1 MSDADENTGKRPLA
15 EWIFGLLSGCGIAA
29 LILFLSWQALF
40 SSSHAPDLVVSVIG
54 VERKGD
60 ANIATVEVANHGD
73 RAASAVTVLAEGQ
86 RVVEFDYVAAHSIRR
101 GAVGLPGGW
110 SAGDP
115 SIGIGGFAEP

>member
-1 MSDADENTGKRPLA
+1 M
-15 EWIFGLLSGCGIAA
+15 
-29 LILFLSWQALF
+29 
-40 SSSHAPDLVVSVIG
+40 SVIG

-60 ANIATVEVANHGD
+60 ENIATVDVANHGD

>member
-15 EWIFGLLSGCGIAA
+15 EWIFGLLSGCGIVV

-60 ANIATVEVANHGD
+60 ANIATFEVANHGD
-73 RAASAVTVLAEGQ
+73 RAASAVTVLAKGQ
-86 RVVEFDYVAAHSIRR
+86 QVVEFDYVAAHSIRR

>member
-15 EWIFGLLSGCGIAA
+15 EWIFGLLSGCGIVV

-54 VERKGD
+54 VERKVD
-60 ANIATVEVANHGD
+60 ANIVTFHVANHGD

-86 RVVEFDYVAAHSIRR
+86 RVGEVDYVAAHSIRR
-101 GAVGLPGGW
+101 VAGGLPVGW